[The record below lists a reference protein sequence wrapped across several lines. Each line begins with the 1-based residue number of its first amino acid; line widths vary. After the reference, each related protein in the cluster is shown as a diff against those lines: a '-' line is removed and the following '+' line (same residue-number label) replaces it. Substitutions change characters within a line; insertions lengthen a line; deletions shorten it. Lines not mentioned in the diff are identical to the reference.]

1 MMYFSVIFLLPV
13 GSEVFVSVFVRE
25 VVFIRED
32 SIEGG
37 NLLWLVIY
45 ACVWVSNY
53 LGRHVCMKSS
63 VRGALNSPRFL
74 YPMARDHLPT
84 CKGIEDGN

>member
-1 MMYFSVIFLLPV
+1 MTYFSVIFLLPV

-37 NLLWLVIY
+37 EPPLAGDICL
-45 ACVWVSNY
+45 
-53 LGRHVCMKSS
+53 CMG
-63 VRGALNSPRFL
+63 V
-74 YPMARDHLPT
+74 
-84 CKGIEDGN
+84 